1 MTRARRYRRRRHQT
15 QGLYRTIMRLRL
27 SQIPTLL
34 GLLALGLLL
43 AAQIRFPNAMS
54 WARHL
59 VFDAYIAAGP
69 AVTDA
74 PVTVVSI
81 DEASLTR
88 EGPWPWPPARL
99 AALVD
104 RTRNLGASIV
114 ALALIPSERGDGA
127 VTAADPNAASP
138 TPPAQ
143 PANPLAVS
151 LARLPSVMGFALTH
165 SGGSTLHPPRHAG
178 LATVGERDLR
188 LPGRLPASL
197 LPPAQALELAAGAGA
212 LNVFPDP
219 DGRLRRLPLL
229 VQMGDALYPSLA
241 AEVFRLRLGAG
252 SYLVRAQRGQAAETP
267 IALKIGDRT
276 IRLNGNGEVWLHFAP
291 RAALPRISASWVLRD
306 EAEDDAL
313 HGRIAIIGVEAAG
326 IGTAI
331 ASPLG
336 ERLAPAEIHA
346 QALAQLMSGLHP
358 WRPAWAAGAELTV
371 AAAGGLL
378 LIGIALWRRG
388 LWLVVTG
395 AGMVGSVIAAGY
407 LLFSTQRLLLDPLA
421 PAITIT
427 VVYVVLALS
436 SYLISEHERR
446 WIQRAFASYLSP
458 ALLHHL
464 TRHPEQLKL
473 GGERRECSFIMTD
486 LAGFTPLVEQSEP
499 EALVDLLNRYLD
511 RLLEVI
517 FAHQGTLDRI
527 VGDAVSVRFSA
538 PVHQPDHAQ
547 RAVDCA
553 LALDHAAHAFATE
566 MRQAGVPFGE
576 TRIGVHTGEVIVGNF
591 GGSRH
596 LDYRAFGDAIN
607 TAARLETA
615 NKVVG
620 TRIIVSADTC
630 ERCSTPVPMRPIGD
644 LLLKGKARPVTA
656 LTPLSAHERASD
668 LARDYERVYRAMQR
682 LQPNARAL
690 LETYAARFPDDPLL
704 CFHRERLRAG
714 EQGTAFS
721 VGL

>member
-1 MTRARRYRRRRHQT
+1 
-15 QGLYRTIMRLRL
+15 MRLRL
-27 SQIPTLL
+27 SHLSTLA
-34 GLLALGLLL
+34 GLLVLGLLL
-43 AAQIRFPNAMS
+43 AAQIRFPDALA

-59 VFDAYIAAGP
+59 VFDAYIAAAP
-69 AVTDA
+69 AAIDA
-74 PVTVVSI
+74 PISVVSI
-81 DEASLTR
+81 DEDSLAR
-88 EGPWPWPPARL
+88 EEPWPWPASRL

-104 RTRNLGASIV
+104 ATRILGASTV
-114 ALALIPSERGDGA
+114 ALALIPTERSDGA
-127 VTAADPNAASP
+127 VPTAGRTAASP
-138 TPPAQ
+138 ALKTAHDD
-143 PANPLAVS
+143 ALAES
-151 LARLPSVMGFALTH
+151 LAALPSVVGFALTRR
-165 SGGSTLHPPRHAG
+165 GGSTRHPPRHAG
-178 LATVGERDLR
+178 MAIVGERSLR
-188 LPGRLPASL
+188 LPGRLPTSL
-197 LPPAQALELAAGAGA
+197 LPSAQALDVAAGAGA

-219 DGRLRRLPLL
+219 DGRVRRLPML
-229 VQMGDALYPSLA
+229 VQMDHTLYPSLA
-241 AEVFRLRLGAG
+241 AEVLRLQLGAG
-252 SYLVRAQRGQAAETP
+252 SYLVRAQRAQDIDTP
-267 IALKIGDRT
+267 IALKIADST
-276 IRLNGNGEVWLHFAP
+276 TRLNGNGEIWLHFAP
-291 RAALPRISASWVLRD
+291 RAALPRISASAVLRG
-306 EAEDDAL
+306 EAPANAL
-313 HGRIAIIGVEAAG
+313 RGRIAVIGVSAAG
-326 IGTAI
+326 VGAAI

-346 QALAQLMSGLHP
+346 QALAQLMSGAHP
-358 WRPAWAAGAELTV
+358 WRPSWASAAELTLSAV
-371 AAAGGLL
+371 GALL
-378 LIGIALWRRG
+378 LIGISLWQRG
-388 LWLVVTG
+388 IWLVVIG
-395 AGMVGSVIAAGY
+395 AGAVGSVIAAGY
-407 LLFSTQRLLLDPLA
+407 LLFNTQRLLLDPLA
-421 PAITIT
+421 PAITIS
-427 VVYVVLALS
+427 VVYLVLALS
-436 SYLISEHERR
+436 SYLISERERR
-446 WIQRAFASYLSP
+446 WIRRAFASYLSP

-464 TRHPEQLKL
+464 TRHPDQLKL
-473 GGERRECSFIMTD
+473 GGERRKCSFIMTD

-553 LALDHAAHAFATE
+553 LALDRAAHAFADE
-566 MRQAGVPFGE
+566 MRRAGVPFGE

-620 TRIIVSADTC
+620 TRLIVSADTC
-630 ERCSTPVPMRPIGD
+630 ERCSAPVPMRPIGD

-690 LETYAARFPDDPLL
+690 LETYAARFPDDPLMR
-704 CFHRERLRAG
+704 FHRERLRAG